1 MKPRQTSKI
10 NQEILIE
17 TNKFDAVI
25 LDLSMPEFSG
35 FEVIASLERTDKTK
49 ENKIIVMTAS
59 VISEDEL
66 DSL

>member
-17 TNKFDAVI
+17 TNKFDTVI

-35 FEVIASLERTDKTK
+35 FEVIASLERTAKTK

>member
-1 MKPRQTSKI
+1 
-10 NQEILIE
+10 
-17 TNKFDAVI
+17 
-25 LDLSMPEFSG
+25 MPEFSG
-35 FEVIASLERTDKTK
+35 FEVIASLERTGKTK